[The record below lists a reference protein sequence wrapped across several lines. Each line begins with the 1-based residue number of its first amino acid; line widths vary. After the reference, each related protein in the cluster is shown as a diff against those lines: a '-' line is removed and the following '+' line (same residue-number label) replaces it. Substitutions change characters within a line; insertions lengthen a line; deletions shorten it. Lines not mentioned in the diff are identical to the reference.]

1 MRLSITHQTLYD
13 YGVPV
18 ESSHHMAHLTPPG
31 TATQDV
37 VSHGIEIEPIPDH
50 PAHTRT
56 DVFGNTVTQWALP
69 HPHTRLNV
77 TARSCVDTRAIEAAH
92 STLSCEQAARI
103 TQQGGLSRA
112 GEWPLFAHPSSRV
125 PRHAD
130 LGHFARADFA
140 PERPLMEAAV
150 GFMLRMNAQLVY
162 DSSSTRVDTPAL
174 QALKAGRGV
183 CQDFAHI
190 MLAGLRQ
197 MGHAASYVSGYLL
210 TQAAPGQPRL
220 IGADASH
227 AWVALYVPGLEGH
240 ASRGWLH
247 LDPTNAR
254 HGWGSP
260 GTDYVELARGRD
272 FADVSPL
279 RGVLRGGDASPPR
292 VSVTVMPMSH
302 LAV

>member
-1 MRLSITHQTLYD
+1 
-13 YGVPV
+13 
-18 ESSHHMAHLTPPG
+18 MAHLTPPSN
-31 TATQDV
+31 ATQHV
-37 VSHGIEIEPIPDH
+37 LSHAIDIEPVPSH

-56 DVFGNTVTQWALP
+56 DVFGNAVTQWAMP
-69 HPHTRLNV
+69 HPHTQLNV
-77 TARSCVDTRAIEAAH
+77 TARSCVETRAIDAANC
-92 STLSCEQAARI
+92 TLSCEQAARI
-103 TQQGGLSRA
+103 TQQGGLSRT

-125 PRHAD
+125 PWHAD
-130 LGHFARADFA
+130 LGYFARSDFD
-140 PERPLMEAAV
+140 PERPLQAAAV

-162 DSSSTRVDTPAL
+162 DSGSTRVDTPAV

-197 MGHAASYVSGYLL
+197 MGHAACYISGYLL
-210 TQAAPGQPRL
+210 THPAPGQPRL

-227 AWVALYVPGLEGH
+227 AWVAVYVPGMDDH

-279 RGVLRGGDASPPR
+279 RGVLRGGDASPPQ
-292 VSVTVMPMSH
+292 VSVAIVPMSQ
-302 LAV
+302 AAMS